1 MRRQT
6 GSSPIC
12 SLSPPGLPATTR
24 KCAGNFRTAWTHGLL
39 AFSLAPSRRRKAMSC
54 SPQVAAPQLSQ
65 VPLLAFVFLIN
76 GLAGY
81 VGQVRQEHQPGLA
94 GFLGSSIGLGPMW
107 FVAAL
112 LTFSLAYALVREA
125 WARAWPCR
133 PTPTRPASG
142 TQCRHSPATIASL
155 PAHGSCHRSSALAM
169 APAWPQ
175 TRSRRCWPAT
185 ATGTTR
191 RPARIQRP
199 RPPGAEPIS
208 HPSLPSTPPSW
219 TARSQCLFPPHRLLR
234 RASRHLTRSCWPRA
248 REIALRKCHE
258 FETDLGARVVR
269 QLRKPRSGKIN
280 MSREVRPYSQDLCRG
295 LAPSEAV
302 LIKRYRTRSHGRCS
316 AGSAWRA
323 PTSEGGTV

>member
-1 MRRQT
+1 MDAASDRQLANLLTVAARTARDDQEVRRQLQD
-6 GSSPIC
+6 C
-12 SLSPPGLPATTR
+12 LAT
-24 KCAGNFRTAWTHGLL
+24 RTAGLL
-39 AFSLAPSRRRKAMSC
+39 SRALT
-54 SPQVAAPQLSQ
+54 SPES
-65 VPLLAFVFLIN
+65 
-76 GLAGY
+76 Y
-81 VGQVRQEHQPGLA
+81 E
-94 GFLGSSIGLGPMW
+94 
-107 FVAAL
+107 L
-112 LTFSLAYALVREA
+112 LTAISSSSAIAGPAAGLRLPDQRAGRLRGSGQAGAPARPGWFPGQFYRPG
-125 WARAWPCR
+125 ARAWPCR

-142 TQCRHSPATIASL
+142 TQCRQSSATIASL

-269 QLRKPRSGKIN
+269 QLRKPSSGKIN
-280 MSREVRPYSQDLCRG
+280 MSREVRPYS
-295 LAPSEAV
+295 V
-302 LIKRYRTRSHGRCS
+302 ISHGHCRTGGAYDIFVRH
-316 AGSAWRA
+316 AGVPPRRRQTALG
-323 PTSEGGTV
+323 EGRL